1 MWFHPDFKSFFL
13 HRYLSNSIV
22 KKKPL
27 EDTSSHKQPSLKV
40 THQSNKFDY
49 FPLSISGDC
58 VSAGHKGLF
67 KRASLINTVSVRT
80 VMLLSRCI
88 TTPWQGN
95 SFSKVHATSVR
106 RLCKICPICP
116 TATARRKSW
125 GHRWSCTC
133 ALSDSRPWAVWKCLF
148 FLCAANICI
157 CACVWSLN

>member
-13 HRYLSNSIV
+13 CRYLCNSIV

-49 FPLSISGDC
+49 FPMSISGDC

-116 TATARRKSW
+116 TATQTGGSHEVISGVVPVRCLTRDLEQYESV
-125 GHRWSCTC
+125 SFFY
-133 ALSDSRPWAVWKCLF
+133 ALLISEYVRVCE
-148 FLCAANICI
+148 
-157 CACVWSLN
+157 V